1 MAHLSS
7 GPFHFGSLLCQKVAF
22 FCGPTKCQEL
32 ELYPRERKEIFVEH
46 TVDGR
51 NPAPVGTYWQLL
63 KKVNNGIIVGQ
74 AIYQLI
80 QDFFHPQ
87 YHTERIAPLSGLLLL
102 LPSASRALSSAGL
115 EPQVRF
121 CEVPLPCTC
130 PKMRDTREIAIS
142 LETKRW
148 QTMGF
153 RDSLLLDTNTIWIFK
168 NGWRT
173 SRLPNQDHGLS

>member
-1 MAHLSS
+1 MKLYKWSVTLYNWVKLNVSNFQLAIPYSDYKSITPWPIKVVHLFISVHCS
-7 GPFHFGSLLCQKVAF
+7 VKKWLF

-46 TVDGR
+46 TVDGK
-51 NPAPVGTYWQLL
+51 NPAPVGNYWQLF

-130 PKMRDTREIAIS
+130 PKMRDTHEIAIS
-142 LETKRW
+142 LETKR
-148 QTMGF
+148 
-153 RDSLLLDTNTIWIFK
+153 
-168 NGWRT
+168 
-173 SRLPNQDHGLS
+173 

>member
-1 MAHLSS
+1 MSRIGAIPTWEE
-7 GPFHFGSLLCQKVAF
+7 GDFRWTY
-22 FCGPTKCQEL
+22 CGWKKSCTS
-32 ELYPRERKEIFVEH
+32 
-46 TVDGR
+46 
-51 NPAPVGTYWQLL
+51 WQLL
-63 KKVNNGIIVGQ
+63 ATIKKVNNGIIVGQ